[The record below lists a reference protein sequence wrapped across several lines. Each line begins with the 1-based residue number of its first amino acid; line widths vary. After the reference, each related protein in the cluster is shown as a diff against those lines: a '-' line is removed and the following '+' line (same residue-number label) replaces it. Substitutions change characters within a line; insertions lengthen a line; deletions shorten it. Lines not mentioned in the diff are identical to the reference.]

1 MGGIPMAT
9 MAVTGLCV
17 ALHLMVLL
25 TGLDINTMAINAGKV
40 LYSLEVRHLQ
50 AAPIRVKMRL
60 SLGAPVLM
68 SQ

>member
-1 MGGIPMAT
+1 MSAPVGQGQPQQGRLQEVMGGIPMAT

-40 LYSLEVRHLQ
+40 LYSLEVRPHL
-50 AAPIRVKMRL
+50 
-60 SLGAPVLM
+60 
-68 SQ
+68 